1 MKSSLPDRRVVRQY
15 LLGRLDEQKELESD
29 LSEGVLF
36 NDDLSEMV
44 DSIEDEIIEEYLD
57 GALVAADRNAVEEYF
72 LRPPERK
79 EKLRFA
85 RLLRHRFETKQSN
98 FAEPHLDVLPL
109 THPVR
114 SRTAREVGPVAYWS
128 SHFRAYWQIAALIL
142 LTVVSLTYISAVL
155 KKQARLETELVRERE
170 RSASLATAPLSL
182 AAAALLQ
189 PSVIALTLVS
199 DRSRTTG
206 TELPH
211 IEINSST
218 QRIIV
223 EIALPG
229 VAPGPY
235 DVRLESKGEKG
246 SMWSAK
252 LLPLVSPFGDS
263 RLMFDVPAQSFESG
277 VSSFVVSSSRPQ
289 GEWRKQYDFQAR
301 VTK

>member
-1 MKSSLPDRRVVRQY
+1 MQNSLPDRRVVRQY
-15 LLGRLDEQKELESD
+15 LLGELNEQKELESD
-29 LSEGVLF
+29 LSEGVLN
-36 NDDLSEMV
+36 NDALSEMV
-44 DSIEDEIIEEYLD
+44 ESIEDEIIEEYLD
-57 GALVAADRNAVEEYF
+57 GALDPADKDAAEKYF
-72 LRPPERK
+72 LQPPERK

-85 RLLRHRFETKQSN
+85 RLLRHHFETKHSD
-98 FAEPHLDVLPL
+98 FAEQRPDVLPV
-109 THPVR
+109 THPVG
-114 SRTAREVGPVAYWS
+114 SRGAHGAGSVAYWS
-128 SHFRAYWQIAALIL
+128 SHFTAYWQVAALIL
-142 LTVVSLTYISAVL
+142 LSVVSLTYISGVR
-155 KKQARLETELVRERE
+155 KRQARLETELVRERE
-170 RSASLATAPLSL
+170 RSESLATAPL
-182 AAAALLQ
+182 LQ
-189 PSVIALTLVS
+189 PSAITLTLVS

-246 SMWSAK
+246 PMWSAK
-252 LLPLVSPFGDS
+252 LLPLVSLFGDS

-289 GEWRKQYDFQAR
+289 GEWRKHYDFQAR

>member
-1 MKSSLPDRRVVRQY
+1 MKSSLPDRGLVRQY

-44 DSIEDEIIEEYLD
+44 ESIEDEIIEEYLD

-85 RLLRHRFETKQSN
+85 RLLRHRFETKQSD

-109 THPVR
+109 AHTVR
-114 SRTAREVGPVAYWS
+114 SRAAHEAGPVAYWS
-128 SHFRAYWQIAALIL
+128 SHFRAYWQVAALIL
-142 LTVVSLTYISAVL
+142 LTVVSLTYISAVR
-155 KKQARLETELVRERE
+155 KRQARLETELVRERE
-170 RSASLATAPLSL
+170 RSASLATAPL
-182 AAAALLQ
+182 LQ

-206 TELPH
+206 TELSH
-211 IEINSST
+211 IEIDSST

-235 DVRLESKGEKG
+235 DVRLETKGEKG
-246 SMWSAK
+246 PMWSAR
-252 LLPLVSPFGDS
+252 LLPLVSPSGDS

-289 GEWRKQYDFQAR
+289 GEWRKHYDFQAR